1 MIPATI
7 RNHVLF
13 ISQPHLSQIT
23 RNTHSGIHIFN
34 KHKQVTIGISKF
46 GKGLFATENI
56 RSGSIITYVSGSVM
70 KFEEA
75 ASLGEKES
83 YPLQVGLF
91 EYIWPNQHTIW
102 QYINHCCEPNCGVT
116 ENFEIIAIRNIKNGE
131 ELFYDYSTTMLEK
144 HWTMKCLC
152 NTQSCRHIITD
163 FDTLL
168 PETQQYYLNKGLV
181 QQFIKHFLK
190 TINSKQTLYET

>member
-7 RNHVLF
+7 RNHDF
-13 ISQPHLSQIT
+13 FTSQAQLSQIT
-23 RNTHSGIHIFN
+23 RNRDSGIHIFN
-34 KHKQVTIGISKF
+34 KHKQVNIGISKF

-56 RSGSIITYVSGSVM
+56 RRGSIITNVSGSAM

-83 YPLQVGLF
+83 YPFQVGLS
-91 EYIWPNQHTIW
+91 EYICPNQHTIW
-102 QYINHCCEPNCGVT
+102 QYINHCCEPNCGVN

-152 NTQSCRHIITD
+152 NKQSCRHIIAD

-168 PETQQYYLNKGLV
+168 PETQQYYLNKGVV
-181 QQFIKHFLK
+181 QQFIKQFLK